1 MYFNHY
7 AKSGSAAAAVFS
19 LSMLVAACGGSGSGE
34 GGTVPAADPAI
45 SPPVSQ
51 VQTGSASGTVLNGKT
66 GQAVAGATVS
76 AGTATTTTDAQ
87 GQFTLAQVGVSER
100 VVLTVSKAE
109 FARNFVVA
117 RIAANA
123 SANVNAALL
132 PVALRADI
140 NVATGGTLSVPG
152 SSAQV
157 VIAANSLVR
166 ADGQPIA
173 GAATFNITPINP
185 ALSPS
190 FMPGDFTAMQG
201 NASSPIESFGAL
213 SVSAV
218 DASGAAL
225 NLGAGQ
231 TASLRIAVASRG
243 TAPQSTPMFYFDTAT
258 GLWVEQG
265 AATLVESGTTRFFE
279 GLVPRLGA
287 WNADKYLE
295 TVKVSGCLK
304 DEQGQPVAGARVVT
318 DGIDYSGTANS
329 STDTAGLFTVSVK
342 KSARAA
348 LTASY
353 GARFSNTLQLSANAT
368 DFATVPAGECLV
380 LGGQGRN
387 VSIKLTWGTSPSDVD
402 SHLFTPAG
410 DHVYYSNDGSLTEA
424 PFANL
429 DVDNTSGQ
437 GPEIITVSRLM
448 VGTYRYAVRN
458 YSGSF
463 NPGLTDSPVRI
474 ELNAAG
480 NVSVFTPPPGEDIN
494 RWWNVLSFAVDA
506 RCNVTV
512 SPTNTWSI
520 TEPATVTATPAYCTP
535 N

>member
-1 MYFNHY
+1 MYFNLR

-19 LSMLVAACGGSGSGE
+19 LSLLVAACGGGSSAE
-34 GGTVPAADPAI
+34 PTTAPVVM
-45 SPPVSQ
+45 PPVAQ
-51 VQTGSASGTVLNGKT
+51 VQTASVTGTVLNGKT
-66 GQAVAGATVS
+66 GQAIAQASVAFGA
-76 AGTATTTTDAQ
+76 ANTTTNAQ
-87 GQFTLAQVGVSER
+87 GQFTLAQVAVSDR
-100 VVLTVSKAE
+100 AVLTVSKAE
-109 FARNFVVA
+109 FASNFVVTQ
-117 RIAANA
+117 IAPNTPTT
-123 SANVNAALL
+123 VNAALL

-140 NVATGGTLSVPG
+140 NAATGGTLSVPG

-190 FMPGDFTAMQG
+190 FMPGDFTAAQG
-201 NASSPIESFGAL
+201 NALSLIESFGAL

-225 NLGAGQ
+225 NLAAGQ
-231 TASLRIAVASRG
+231 TATLRIALASRG
-243 TAPQSTPMFYFDTAT
+243 TAPASIPMFYFDIAT

-265 AATLVESGTTRFFE
+265 VATLTESGTNRFFE
-279 GLVPRLGA
+279 SPVPRLGI

-295 TVKVSGCLK
+295 TVQVSGCLK
-304 DEQGQPVAGARVVT
+304 DEQGQPVAGARVVS
-318 DGIDYSGTANS
+318 DGIDYSGTASS
-329 STDTAGLFTVSVK
+329 STDAAGLFTVSVK
-342 KSARAA
+342 KSALAA

-353 GARFSNTLQLSANAT
+353 GARFSNTIQLSASAT
-368 DFATVPAGECLV
+368 NFTTTPAAECLV

-387 VSIKLTWGTSPSDVD
+387 VSVKLTWGTSPNDVD

-410 DHVYYSNDGSLTEA
+410 DHVYYNNDGSLTAA

-437 GPEIITVSRLM
+437 GPEIITVNRLM

-463 NPGLTDSPVRI
+463 NPGITDSPVRI

-480 NVSVFTPPPGEDIN
+480 NISVFTPPPGEDNN

-512 SPTNTWSI
+512 SPTNTWSNA
-520 TEPATVTATPAYCTP
+520 EPASVTAPPAYCTP
-535 N
+535 S

>member
-7 AKSGSAAAAVFS
+7 AKSGSTAAAVFS
-19 LSMLVAACGGSGSGE
+19 LSLLVAACGGSAD
-34 GGTVPAADPAI
+34 GGTAPAADPVAT
-45 SPPVSQ
+45 PPVSQ
-51 VQTGSASGTVLNGKT
+51 IQTGSVNGTVLSGKT
-66 GQAVAGATVS
+66 GQAVAGASVA
-76 AGTATTTTDAQ
+76 AGTATATTNAQ
-87 GQFTLAQVGVSER
+87 GQFTLAPVAVSER
-100 VVLTVSKAE
+100 VVLTVSKAD
-109 FARNFVVA
+109 FASNFVVA
-117 RIAANA
+117 KVVANA
-123 SANVNAALL
+123 PTTVNAALL
-132 PVALRADI
+132 PVALQADL

-166 ADGQPIA
+166 SDGLPVA
-173 GAATFNITPINP
+173 GAATFMITPINP

-190 FMPGDFTAMQG
+190 FMPGDFMAAQG

-225 NLGAGQ
+225 NLAAGQ
-231 TASLRIAVASRG
+231 TASLRIALASRG
-243 TAPQSTPMFYFDTAT
+243 TAPSSIPMFYFDTAT

-265 AATLVESGTTRFFE
+265 AATLVESATTRFFE
-279 GLVPRLGA
+279 GQVPRLGA

-304 DEQGQPVAGARVVT
+304 DDQGQPVAGARVVT

-368 DFATVPAGECLV
+368 NFATVPAGECLV

-387 VSIKLTWGTSPSDVD
+387 VGIKLTWGTSPSDVD

-474 ELNAAG
+474 ELNSAG
-480 NVSVFTPPPGEDIN
+480 NVSVFTPPPGEDFN